1 MSFGVSGPPLSEP
14 NALAKIEST
23 KFSKWFSDGVVG
35 FELPEGGPSCFF
47 WCFFAAAI
55 SLENRSVGVDVASGE
70 PIVGFLGAL
79 GKLTKSSVL
88 VPFLIGLVPFL
99 SDLVPFLSSLC
110 RAGIAEGG

>member
-1 MSFGVSGPPLSEP
+1 M
-14 NALAKIEST
+14 
-23 KFSKWFSDGVVG
+23 
-35 FELPEGGPSCFF
+35 
-47 WCFFAAAI
+47 
-55 SLENRSVGVDVASGE
+55 DVASGE